1 MTEPDTIA
9 TSPELARYPSERRR
23 VVTSAA
29 VGVAVSAGLAFVAP
43 WQLAVLAGW
52 DIAAAA
58 LAVWVWSSIGRLDA
72 ASTQTLATREDNS
85 RAASRA
91 VVVVACVASLGG
103 VFLGIIKARHMAGA
117 GAVVLTVASIVAV
130 ALAWLTVHT
139 MFTLRY
145 AHRYYDI
152 GGGIDFDDDPPTYLD
167 FAYVAFTIGMTF
179 QVSDTDI
186 SQRALRSLVLRHAL
200 LAYLFGTVIVGLTI
214 NVVAGLLG

>member
-1 MTEPDTIA
+1 M
-9 TSPELARYPSERRR
+9 ARYPSERRR

-58 LAVWVWSSIGRLDA
+58 LAVRVWSSVGRLDA
-72 ASTQTLATREDNS
+72 ESTQRLATREDDS

-91 VVVVACVASLGG
+91 VVVAACVASLVA
-103 VFLGIIKARHMAGA
+103 VFLGIIKARQMTGA
-117 GAVVLTVASIVAV
+117 GAVILTVASIVAV

-139 MFTLRY
+139 IFTLRY

-152 GGGIDFDDDPPTYLD
+152 GGGIDFSDDPPTYLD

-186 SQRALRSLVLRHAL
+186 SERALRSLVLRHAL